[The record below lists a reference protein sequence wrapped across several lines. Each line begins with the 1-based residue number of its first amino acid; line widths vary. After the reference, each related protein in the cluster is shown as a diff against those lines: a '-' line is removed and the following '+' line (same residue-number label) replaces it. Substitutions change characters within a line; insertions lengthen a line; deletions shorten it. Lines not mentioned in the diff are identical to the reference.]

1 VALQAAGVTSTDSD
15 SALVTSPGLQ
25 RVNRLIMI
33 VLLATAGL
41 AVAKAAPALS
51 PLALSGAAVALVV
64 AAGCFAVA
72 ASHRLRSARLATAA
86 LLLAGLAGAAL
97 AGLIPATLGFVVV
110 YMSLVGI
117 GLRLSPRPAFTTALV
132 VFAAMN
138 LSYYV
143 SGPTPV
149 TVVASQDCGAV
160 FVFAVGAFA
169 RSARFAQQQAREAQT
184 RAEGLLAQLRTS
196 EATQKQAAALSER
209 ARLAREIHDVMAHA
223 LSGLVLALDTMEL
236 LARQDD
242 TPDTLA
248 RIREQASRSQRIAR
262 AGLADTRSAIAALRG
277 DELPG
282 PALLDGL
289 VRDTAA
295 ATEISAELTVTGPI
309 RPVLPEI
316 GLTIY
321 RTAQEAL
328 TNSAKHAGRGAR
340 VRLRLHYDRDTVE
353 LVIEDARP
361 QGAPAVSTG
370 LTFGGYGL
378 TGMRER
384 AELLGGSLTAGPT
397 DRGFTVHLR
406 LPDGGPRQAR
416 SPAGGQ
422 AYSER
427 SGFTEPGSER

>member
-1 VALQAAGVTSTDSD
+1 MDGVQRADQN
-15 SALVTSPGLQ
+15 SALVSSPGLQ
-25 RVNRLIMI
+25 RVNRLIII
-33 VLLATAGL
+33 VVFATAAL
-41 AVAKAAPALS
+41 AVAKAAPTMS
-51 PLALSGAAVALVV
+51 PPALSGAAVALVV
-64 AAGCFAVA
+64 AAGCFALA
-72 ASHRLRSARLATAA
+72 ASRRLHSARLATAA
-86 LLLAGLAGAAL
+86 LLLAGLAGAVL

-110 YMSLVGI
+110 YMSLAGL
-117 GLRLSPRPAFTTALV
+117 GLRLSPRPALAATLV

-143 SGPTPV
+143 SDATPV
-149 TVVASQDCGAV
+149 TVVASQDSGAV

-169 RSARFAQQQAREAQT
+169 RSAQFAQQQARAAQT
-184 RAEGLLAQLRTS
+184 RAEGLLAQLRAS
-196 EATQKQAAALSER
+196 QATEKQAATLGER

-236 LARQDD
+236 LARQNDA
-242 TPDTLA
+242 PDALA

-328 TNSAKHAGRGAR
+328 TNSAKHAGRGAC
-340 VRLRLHYDRDTVE
+340 VKLRLHYDRDAVE
-353 LVIEDARP
+353 LVVEDARP
-361 QGAPAVSTG
+361 DGAPAAPTG

-397 DRGFTVHLR
+397 DRGFAVQLR

-416 SPAGGQ
+416 SPAGGGC
-422 AYSER
+422 R
-427 SGFTEPGSER
+427 

>member
-1 VALQAAGVTSTDSD
+1 VNGVQRADQNSV
-15 SALVTSPGLQ
+15 LVNPPGQ
-25 RVNRLIMI
+25 RRVNRLII
-33 VLLATAGL
+33 VVVFAVAAL
-41 AVAKAAPALS
+41 AVAKAAPTMS
-51 PLALSGAAVALVV
+51 PQVLSGAAVALAV
-64 AAGCFAVA
+64 AAGCFALVA
-72 ASHRLRSARLATAA
+72 LRGPRFARLDTAA
-86 LLLAGLAGAAL
+86 LLLAGLAGAVL

-110 YMSLVGI
+110 YMSLA
-117 GLRLSPRPAFTTALV
+117 GLGMRLSPRPALAAGLV

-138 LSYYV
+138 LSFDMY
-143 SGPTPV
+143 GPPSV
-149 TVVASQDCGAV
+149 TVVVSQDSGAV

-169 RSARFAQQQAREAQT
+169 RSAQLAQQQARAAQAT
-184 RAEGLLAQLRTS
+184 AEGLLAQLRAS
-196 EATQKQAAALSER
+196 QAAEKQAAALSER
-209 ARLAREIHDVMAHA
+209 ARLAREIHDVLAHA

-236 LARQDD
+236 LASQND

-248 RIREQASRSQRIAR
+248 RIREQASRGQRIAR

-282 PALLDGL
+282 PAMLDGL

-309 RPVLPEI
+309 RPVPPEI

-328 TNSAKHAGRGAR
+328 TNSAKHAGRGAS
-340 VRLRLHYDRDTVE
+340 VQLRLRYDQDAVE

-361 QGAPAVSTG
+361 DGALAAPAG

-397 DRGFTVHLR
+397 DRGFAVRLR
-406 LPDGGPRQAR
+406 LPDGRPDQAR
-416 SPAGGQ
+416 SQAGGG
-422 AYSER
+422 ADDS
-427 SGFTEPGSER
+427 